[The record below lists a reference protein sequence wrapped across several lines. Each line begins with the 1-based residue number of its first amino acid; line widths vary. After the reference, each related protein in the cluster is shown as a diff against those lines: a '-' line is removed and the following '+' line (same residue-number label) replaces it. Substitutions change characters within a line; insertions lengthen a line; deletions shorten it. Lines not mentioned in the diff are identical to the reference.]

1 MLLRRAGQRR
11 AQGFTLI
18 EMVAVVAIMG
28 LLIAIAAPSLG
39 TLSGRRLQHTAE
51 AVADALELARQRT
64 VITGIPHR
72 VRIDLEAA
80 TWCVEWR
87 VSDAE
92 ERGEEPQ
99 EAPPLD
105 LKGQAKLDLR
115 APRGVERSF
124 RPMPGAL
131 GREGVLDESLT
142 FRGVQTDDGF
152 ADRGE
157 TAVEFA
163 TDGTAAYTEIFLDDD
178 SGRSLAIEVLPLAE
192 RVRVIDAKG

>member
-28 LLIAIAAPSLG
+28 LLIALAAPGLG

-51 AVADALELARQRT
+51 AMADALELARQRT

-80 TWCVEWR
+80 TWCLEWR

-92 ERGEEPQ
+92 ERGDEPV

-131 GREGVLDESLT
+131 GREGTLDESLA

-152 ADRGE
+152 ASRGE

-163 TDGTAAYTEIFLDDD
+163 TDGTTAYTEIFLDDD